1 MYPYKKLIEFER
13 EIKMSEDP
21 KFGIVGV
28 GPTGGI
34 MAAHLAKLGFNV
46 ILVDSF
52 KGHMDE
58 IKNNG
63 LILTNLRE
71 CKVKF
76 SQENICYSIDE
87 LQHKDVDTL
96 FIAVKASLLES
107 ILPQI
112 KKVVKPN
119 THLISLQNGL
129 DTEEIIADFFGEE
142 NSIRI
147 VVNYAGNLVFPG
159 IIRMSFF
166 NAPNRIGILS
176 SVTEEKARKLAEI
189 LTKAGLETEFTPDI
203 KKYEWEKA
211 ILNTMSPICV
221 TTRKTMKQMMEF
233 KETRALARQ
242 LMIEGIEVARARG
255 IEFEPGFLEYCI
267 NYLDKAG
274 HHKVSMQAD
283 IESGRPSEIDFLNG
297 KIVKYGKIAGIPTPI
312 NDIFVSL
319 IKGCELPSVNP

>member
-1 MYPYKKLIEFER
+1 MIGE
-13 EIKMSEDP
+13 
-21 KFGIVGV
+21 KFGIIGV

-46 ILVDSF
+46 ILIDTF

-58 IKNNG
+58 IKKNG
-63 LILTNLRE
+63 LILTNLRD

-76 SQENICYSIDE
+76 PPENICYSIDE
-87 LQHKDVDTL
+87 LQNKDVDTL
-96 FIAVKASLLES
+96 FIAVKASLLKS

-112 KKVVKPN
+112 KKFVKPGTN
-119 THLISLQNGL
+119 FVSLQNGL
-129 DTEEIIADFFGEE
+129 DTEEIIADFFGKE

-147 VVNYAGNLVFPG
+147 IVNYAGNLTFPG

-166 NAPNRIGILS
+166 NAPNRIGVIS
-176 SVTEEKARKLAEI
+176 PVAEEKARKLAQI
-189 LTKAGLETEFTPDI
+189 ISKAGLETEFTPDI
-203 KKYEWEKA
+203 KKYEWEKC

-221 TTRKTMKQMMEF
+221 ATRKTMKQMMEF
-233 KETRALARQ
+233 KETRELAIKI
-242 LMIEGIEVARARG
+242 MIEGIEVARARS
-255 IEFEPGFLEYCI
+255 IEFESGFLDYCI

-283 IESGRPSEIDFLNG
+283 IETRNPSEIDFLNG
-297 KIVKYGKIAGIPTPI
+297 KIVKYGKIEGIPTPI